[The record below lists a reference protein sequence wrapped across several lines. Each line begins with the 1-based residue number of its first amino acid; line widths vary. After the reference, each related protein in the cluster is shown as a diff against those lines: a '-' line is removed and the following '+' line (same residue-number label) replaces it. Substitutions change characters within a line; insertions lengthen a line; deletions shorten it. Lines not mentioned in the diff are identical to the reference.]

1 MVYHRREGIRLKS
14 PFSNLHTE
22 GFSPDQVPFLG
33 LTMEDS
39 RDLAVLT
46 ED

>member
-14 PFSNLHTE
+14 PFSNLRTE
-22 GFSPDQVPFLG
+22 GFSPNQVPFLG